1 MDSTDDFIGR
11 AIIEPEDCAIV
22 TQQQLQDAGN
32 DELRVYVE
40 PRWHP
45 IFIKTGEPYCG
56 EVLIRFVVTDYDF
69 NFRQSA

>member
-45 IFIKTGEPYCG
+45 IFIKTGEP
-56 EVLIRFVVTDYDF
+56 
-69 NFRQSA
+69 